1 LCSFVTAHDKDGL
14 CRFISIR
21 HNCRSSW
28 IFILAPTFKDCVV
41 DRLDCADLTITDRF
55 AGVDSQS
62 GGVLALDTAEFRTLG
77 YRLERQDAL
86 DHHTLGL
93 FFVEI
98 IYFNIR

>member
-1 LCSFVTAHDKDGL
+1 LLCSFVTTHDKDGL
-14 CRFISIR
+14 CRFLSIR
-21 HNCRSSW
+21 HNCRA

-77 YRLERQDAL
+77 YCLEQDAL
-86 DHHTLGL
+86 DHHTLGC
-93 FFVEI
+93 FFVAI